1 MSLEQDF
8 NTAAEEVKNLTKK
21 PSDKD
26 LLKLYGLFKQSTLGI
41 NNEPKPSIFNPTASS
56 KWNAWYENRMLSKN
70 MAKRKYI
77 EIVEQFKLKYGY
89 NFS

>member
-1 MSLEQDF
+1 MNLEQDF
-8 NTAAEEVKNLTKK
+8 NTATEDVKNLNKK

-26 LLKLYGLFKQSTLGI
+26 LLILYGLYKQSTLGT
-41 NNEPKPSIFNPTASS
+41 NNEPKPSMFNPTASS

-77 EIVEQFKLKYGY
+77 ESVNEYKLKYG
-89 NFS
+89 FI

>member
-8 NTAAEEVKNLTKK
+8 ENAAEEVKNLTKK

-26 LLKLYGLFKQSTLGI
+26 LLLLYGLFKQSTLGT
-41 NNEPKPSIFNPTASS
+41 NNEPKPSMFNPTASS

-70 MAKRKYI
+70 MAKKKYI
-77 EIVEQFKLKYGY
+77 DLVTEYKVKYGY
-89 NFS
+89 